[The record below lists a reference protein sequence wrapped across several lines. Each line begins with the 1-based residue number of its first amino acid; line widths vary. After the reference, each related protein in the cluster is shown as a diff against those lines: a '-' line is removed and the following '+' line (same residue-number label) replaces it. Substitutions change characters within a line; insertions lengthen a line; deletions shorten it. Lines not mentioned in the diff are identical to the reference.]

1 MSKSFYG
8 LPVLCNCCTIYTM
21 SIIKIQDLQKNF
33 KSREKGKRKI
43 VEAVK
48 GITLSIDEGEVFG
61 FLGPNGAGKTTTQR
75 MLATLLPI
83 DGGVATIAGFDVK
96 KKSGTVRKVIGYVGQ
111 IGGTD
116 EFATGM
122 ENLFLQGYLCG
133 MKKAHIKKNADELI
147 ELMDLKDIIN
157 RLAKTYSGG
166 QKRRLEIAMGL
177 IHKPRVLFLDEPT
190 TGLDPQNRANMWN
203 HIKNLKQSGMT
214 ILLTTHYL
222 EEANQLCDRI
232 AIIDYGSIVAIGTPK
247 ELKKEIAGES
257 IRIEVEI
264 TDDTEVIAKLF
275 EKQKFVK
282 ETCADKEFVFLIVD
296 KGSTALPQVF
306 EILKSKNITC
316 KSISVA
322 KPTLDDVFLKK
333 TGRSLR
339 D

>member
-1 MSKSFYG
+1 
-8 LPVLCNCCTIYTM
+8 M
-21 SIIKIQDLQKNF
+21 SIIELQDLKKNF
-33 KSREKGKRKI
+33 KSRENGKRKI

-48 GITLSIDEGEVFG
+48 GLTLSIAEGEIFG

-75 MLATLLPI
+75 MLCTLLPI

-96 KKSGTVRKVIGYVGQ
+96 KKPNEIRKIIGYVGQ
-111 IGGTD
+111 TGGTD
-116 EFATGM
+116 SFATGL
-122 ENLFLQGYLCG
+122 ENLVLQGQLYR
-133 MKKAHIKKNADELI
+133 MSKENIAKNAAELI
-147 ELMDLKDIIN
+147 KLLDLGDIIN

-177 IHKPRVLFLDEPT
+177 IHRPRILFLDEPT
-190 TGLDPQNRANMWN
+190 TGLDPQNRANLWG
-203 HIKNLKQSGMT
+203 HIEKLKSDGMT

-222 EEANQLCDRI
+222 EEANKLCDRI
-232 AIIDYGSIVAIGTPK
+232 AIIDHGEIVAIGTPK
-247 ELKKEIAGES
+247 ELKKEISGES

-264 TDDTEVIAKLF
+264 TDNPQLLAEAFADKA
-275 EKQKFVK
+275 FVK
-282 ETCADKEFVFLIVD
+282 ETRIDEQFVFLIVE

-306 EILKSKNITC
+306 EILKAKNITA
-316 KSISVA
+316 KSVSLL